1 MDDQTSIQDP
11 AQDNGTTN
19 TTPSGEASVLVNL
32 EQLIKNHIASIDR
45 VTEES
50 KRHKDMLDDIF
61 DNDPT
66 YREHAEAAKEAAKI
80 KSATK
85 AEIMKQPQVFELSEK
100 VKSMRSEIKELKA
113 ALSDYLQEYRRMSGV
128 SQIEDDQG
136 EVREIV
142 YTAKLVKLGS
152 QYRP

>member
-1 MDDQTSIQDP
+1 MDDQSQTDQ
-11 AQDNGTTN
+11 AQSAASPNQ
-19 TTPSGEASVLVNL
+19 ASVLVNL
-32 EQLIKNHIASIDR
+32 EQLIKTHIGNIDR
-45 VTEES
+45 ITEES
-50 KRHKDMLDDIF
+50 KKHKDMLDDIF

-66 YREHAEAAKEAAKI
+66 YRQHSEAAKEASKVKA
-80 KSATK
+80 ATR

-100 VKSMRSEIKELKA
+100 VKTMRSEIKELKA

-128 SQIEDDQG
+128 SQIEDDRG